1 MRLPEQRIKRR
12 IKKMRFSLSVGVVLL
27 GISVSGLAQQGMFK
41 VKPSQGTE
49 RTKKSAPIATTGT
62 AASSAASAN
71 AKALQSAERASPSS
85 AAKKPAPALKPV
97 KTKESRTPP
106 INFNGKTTGR
116 GRGMISQGPNPYQG
130 RLKEKSK

>member
-1 MRLPEQRIKRR
+1 
-12 IKKMRFSLSVGVVLL
+12 MRFSLSVGVVLL

-97 KTKESRTPP
+97 KDKPNPP
-106 INFNGKTTGR
+106 INFGETGGGKTPRMTNPGANTQKTRVRQKHTG
-116 GRGMISQGPNPYQG
+116 QQ
-130 RLKEKSK
+130 